1 MLVMAPSKS
10 LQKLDLINTSQRL
23 GVAYQF
29 EYAFRKFTDDQG
41 NFKKELVNDLH
52 GMLSLYE
59 AVQYRVHGEEI
70 LDEALNFTTTQLKLF
85 LPKLNNSQLAQ
96 QVSNALKFPIK
107 DGMVRVETR
116 KYISF
121 YQENHESC
129 NQVLQNFAKLDFS
142 ILQKLHKKELCD
154 ITRWSK
160 ELGMVNALPYVRDR
174 LVELYFW
181 SLGVYF
187 EPQYSVARKIFTRIS
202 YFLSI
207 IDDTY
212 DIFGTLDELTLL
224 TEAIERWSVDSSE
237 ELPLYM
243 KTIYC
248 GLLDVYNEIEKELAN
263 ENKSFLVNYS
273 IIEIKKVVRA
283 YFKEAKWYHEKK
295 VPTMEQY
302 IKNGI
307 ASSGYLLL
315 ATISWLGMGKQET
328 KDAFD
333 WIATEPPILV
343 ASCMIG
349 RLTNDLLSHE
359 KNGDLATAWIRDF
372 MWMNPPE
379 FHKSKAYKDPQIF
392 IGEVRRITQ
401 IMHVTE
407 DGSVDLESYRLKDIS
422 YDWVTIWT
430 DELLSDSRAH
440 MSKFITGVN
449 DLVVKEY
456 RTDILIGDMDI
467 ARLMTHAQQ
476 IETKKLK
483 ERYKRNKRART
494 GYFEYSQPSSG
505 RRSRS

>member
-29 EYAFRKFTDDQG
+29 EREIEESLSYMYTHYEEWISEVDGSDLHAIALCFRLLRQQGYYISCDAFRKFTDDQG

-129 NQVLQNFAKLDFS
+129 NQVLLNFAKLDFS

-160 ELGMVNALPYVRDR
+160 ELEMVNALPYVRDR

-187 EPQYSVARKIFTRIS
+187 EPQYGVARKILTRIS
-202 YFLSI
+202 YFLFI

-212 DIFGTLDELTLL
+212 DIFGTL
-224 TEAIERWSVDSSE
+224 
-237 ELPLYM
+237 
-243 KTIYC
+243 
-248 GLLDVYNEIEKELAN
+248 G
-263 ENKSFLVNYS
+263 
-273 IIEIKKVVRA
+273 
-283 YFKEAKWYHEKK
+283 
-295 VPTMEQY
+295 
-302 IKNGI
+302 
-307 ASSGYLLL
+307 
-315 ATISWLGMGKQET
+315 
-328 KDAFD
+328 
-333 WIATEPPILV
+333 
-343 ASCMIG
+343 
-349 RLTNDLLSHE
+349 
-359 KNGDLATAWIRDF
+359 
-372 MWMNPPE
+372 
-379 FHKSKAYKDPQIF
+379 
-392 IGEVRRITQ
+392 
-401 IMHVTE
+401 
-407 DGSVDLESYRLKDIS
+407 
-422 YDWVTIWT
+422 
-430 DELLSDSRAH
+430 
-440 MSKFITGVN
+440 
-449 DLVVKEY
+449 
-456 RTDILIGDMDI
+456 
-467 ARLMTHAQQ
+467 
-476 IETKKLK
+476 
-483 ERYKRNKRART
+483 
-494 GYFEYSQPSSG
+494 
-505 RRSRS
+505 